1 MQGSSAGL
9 LVATLCLLALAAQGL
24 RLPGLGG
31 QPCPDLRV
39 GSVARDA
46 EGRWAFSP
54 AAAGGIAW
62 GSYLDGLHARSN
74 FGQLRVTTSGEH
86 TDADQLYAAG
96 FLEGYLTAQR
106 IWDNWVNMFDYFTK
120 AMGAEVEDP
129 MRWIQEQ
136 DRWARGRCAAG
147 AGQQQGGEVREARF
161 WQSVCLLLHQ
171 FDGLKAGY
179 RAAAAAA
186 DDAGAIGD
194 MSDWD
199 FLFLESN
206 GDLYDIIDA
215 GQPDQRPSWIQSGAE
230 PRIPTVHGKGGGRHW
245 AALEAAARE
254 DPEKAAA
261 KLFSKVALSGKC
273 SALIKLA
280 PDLSDIYMGHSTWD
294 TYTAQLRIYK
304 HYSFDLH
311 QLQPAASRLSFSS
324 YPGELFSDDDFFI
337 MDSGLVL
344 LQTTNKIFNDELFD
358 ALDTRSV
365 LSWQRVRTA
374 NWLARDGQEWAALL
388 DTHNSGTY
396 NNQYMVLDLNKF
408 RPREALQPGLLWVAE
423 QIPGLVVAADM
434 TQTLGFGYWPS
445 FNVPYFPEIYNR
457 SGYPDFISRVEK
469 HGQHFGRTTHW
480 LSYQNSPRARIFRRD
495 QASIRDLEGI
505 KRVLRSN
512 RWKTDPLSEG
522 HPIAA
527 ICGRGDLDQENPVAR
542 GCFDTKVTSWSLAK
556 QMQAE
561 AVNGPTTDLWPWSV
575 PPFRWSEAAVANL
588 THRGQPERFAF
599 SFERMDPLSP
609 LPDLAPSCAQAAAG
623 AALQAS

>member
-1 MQGSSAGL
+1 MQSSGGGL
-9 LVATLCLLALAAQGL
+9 LVLALCLLPLASQGL
-24 RLPGLGG
+24 RLPDFGG

-39 GSVARDA
+39 GSVRRDS
-46 EGRWAFSP
+46 EGGWSFSP
-54 AAAGGIAW
+54 TAAGGVAW
-62 GSYLDGLHARSN
+62 GSYLDSLHTRSN

-86 TDADQLYAAG
+86 PDADQLYAAG
-96 FLEGYLTAQR
+96 YLEGYLTAHR

-120 AMGAEVEDP
+120 AMGAEVEEP
-129 MRWIQEQ
+129 MRWVQQQ
-136 DRWARGRCAAG
+136 DQWVRGRCAYG
-147 AGQQQGGEVREARF
+147 AGQPGSEGGEGRF
-161 WQSVCLLLHQ
+161 WQSVCLLLRQ

-186 DDAGAIGD
+186 DDASTIGD

-215 GQPDQRPSWIQSGAE
+215 GQPDQRPSWIQSAAE
-230 PRIPTVHGKGGGRHW
+230 PRIPTVRGRSGGRHW
-245 AALEAAARE
+245 GALEAAARE

-280 PDLSDIYMGHSTWD
+280 PDMSDIWMGHSTWD

-304 HYSFDLH
+304 HYAFDLR
-311 QLQPAASRLSFSS
+311 QLRPAASRLSFSS
-324 YPGELFSDDDFFI
+324 YPGELFSDDDFFL

-344 LQTTNKIFNDELFD
+344 LQTTNKIFNDELFERLD
-358 ALDTRSV
+358 ARSV

-396 NNQYMVLDLNKF
+396 NNQYMVLDLSKF
-408 RPREALQPGLLWVAE
+408 RPREALLPGLLWVAE

-434 TQTLGFGYWPS
+434 TQTLSFGYWPS
-445 FNVPYFPEIYNR
+445 FNVPYFPEIYNQ

-480 LSYQNSPRARIFRRD
+480 LSYQTSPRASIFPAGPGRYSRPGGY
-495 QASIRDLEGI
+495 QAGACAQTAGRPTLCQRGTPL
-505 KRVLRSN
+505 LRS
-512 RWKTDPLSEG
+512 
-522 HPIAA
+522 AA
-527 ICGRGDLDQENPVAR
+527 VATWTPENPVAR
-542 GCFDTKVTSWSLAK
+542 GCFDTK
-556 QMQAE
+556 
-561 AVNGPTTDLWPWSV
+561 
-575 PPFRWSEAAVANL
+575 
-588 THRGQPERFAF
+588 
-599 SFERMDPLSP
+599 
-609 LPDLAPSCAQAAAG
+609 
-623 AALQAS
+623 

>member
-1 MQGSSAGL
+1 MQGSPRGL
-9 LVATLCLLALAAQGL
+9 AFFALCLLPLAAQCV

-39 GSVARDA
+39 GSVTRDSK
-46 EGRWAFSP
+46 GGWAFSSS
-54 AAAGGIAW
+54 AAGGVAW
-62 GSYLDGLHARSN
+62 GSYLDGLHTRSN

-86 TDADQLYAAG
+86 PDADQLYAAG
-96 FLEGYLTAQR
+96 FLEGYLTARR
-106 IWDNWVNMFDYFTK
+106 IWDNWVNMFDYFTRG
-120 AMGAEVEDP
+120 MGAEVEQP

-136 DRWARGRCAAG
+136 DSWLRGRCAAG
-147 AGQQQGGEVREARF
+147 DGQPGGAGDEARF
-161 WQSVCLLLHQ
+161 WQSVCLLLRQ
-171 FDGLKAGY
+171 FDGLKDGY
-179 RAAAAAA
+179 RAAAASA
-186 DDAGAIGD
+186 DDAAAIGD

-199 FLFLESN
+199 FLFLQSN
-206 GDLYDIIDA
+206 ADLYDIIDA
-215 GQPDQRPSWIQSGAE
+215 GQPNQRPSWIQGGAE
-230 PRIPTVHGKGGGRHW
+230 PRIPTVRGRSGGRHW
-245 AALEAAARE
+245 AALDAATRE
-254 DPEKAAA
+254 DPERAAA
-261 KLFSKVALSGKC
+261 KLFSQVALSGKC

-280 PDLSDIYMGHSTWD
+280 PDLSDIFMGHSTWD

-304 HYSFDLH
+304 HYAFDLR
-311 QLQPAASRLSFSS
+311 QLRPAASRLSFSS
-324 YPGELFSDDDFFI
+324 YPGELFSDDDFFL

-358 ALDTRSV
+358 LLDTRTV

-396 NNQYMVLDLNKF
+396 CNTYMVLDLSKF
-408 RPREALQPGLLWVAE
+408 RPGEALEPGLLWVAE

-434 TQTLGFGYWPS
+434 TQTLAFGYWPS

-495 QASIRDLEGI
+495 QAGIRDLEGA

-527 ICGRGDLDQENPVAR
+527 VCGRGDLDPENPVAR
-542 GCFDTKVTSWSLAK
+542 GCFDTKVTSWSMAQ

-561 AVNGPTTDLWPWSV
+561 VVNGPTTDFWPWSV
-575 PPFRWSEAAVANL
+575 PPFRWSEAVVANM

-599 SFERMDPLSP
+599 SFERMDPAAP
-609 LPDLAPSCAQAAAG
+609 LPALTPRCAQGAAA
-623 AALQAS
+623 AALQRS